1 MPTESNESKTI
12 ETIFKE
18 NNQITSLQ
26 IVFVD
31 IVKYSARSV
40 ASQRD
45 VLGRFM
51 TCLRTALN
59 LLPTLSTE
67 LGELVN
73 RDIADFYASIIKLP
87 TGDGAAIAFPFY
99 AVADLHLLFAKRL
112 LEEVHR
118 LNAQTPCPV
127 FEREGWCDCHPNFHL
142 RVGISAGGDCII
154 YKDINERWNV
164 AGTVINLAARVMD
177 LADGEQIIFTDK
189 AHEKLTTIKPALKS
203 HFRPLERVRIKG
215 GFVSPYQYVGED
227 EPYINRKPPTE
238 VYLRG
243 FPTKTDV
250 KELLD
255 DAFKDVV
262 EHMDSGFGELKQTL
276 HAALSARSLNNRK
289 SIYEAVTAVIKGAR
303 EHIRILRLGTREA
316 EPSVI
321 KALADKVN
329 EGVEYEVVV
338 LLDQNDPSRGFMSN
352 HRDLLRLIDEDKRGH
367 YYHPRILVADKPLCF
382 DVIIVDNKHVGLG
395 FTRLGGAEDLES
407 AIMLQDTTDR
417 IARHFREWFD
427 RVIKGRA
434 EPLAL

>member
-1 MPTESNESKTI
+1 MPTKSKTI
-12 ETIFKE
+12 ENIVNN

-51 TCLRTALN
+51 TCLRTALDV
-59 LLPTLSTE
+59 LPTLSKEATK
-67 LGELVN
+67 LVEGN
-73 RDIADFYASIIKLP
+73 DDFYASIIKLP
-87 TGDGAAIAFPFY
+87 TGDGAAIAFPFD

-118 LNAQTPCPV
+118 LNAKTPCPV
-127 FEREGWCDCHPNFHL
+127 FEREEWCDCHPNFHL

-154 YKDINERWNV
+154 YKDVNENWNV

-227 EPYINRKPPTE
+227 EPYIKRHPPTE

-250 KELLD
+250 DELLG
-255 DAFKDVV
+255 AALKNVV
-262 EHMDSGFGELKQTL
+262 EHMDSGFEELKQTL
-276 HAALSARSLNNRK
+276 HTALSARSLNDKK
-289 SIYEAVTAVIKGAR
+289 SIYEAMITAVKGAR
-303 EHIRILRLGTREA
+303 ENIKILRLGTREA

-329 EGVEYEVVV
+329 EGVDYEVVV
-338 LLDQNDPSRGFMSN
+338 LLDQNDPSRGFMKN
-352 HRDLLRLIDEDKRGH
+352 HGDLLELINEDKKR
-367 YYHPRILVADKPLCF
+367 YYHPSFLAADNPLCF
-382 DVIIVDNKHVGLG
+382 DVLIVDNKYVGLG
-395 FTRLGGAEDLES
+395 FTRLDAAEDLES
-407 AIMLQDTTDR
+407 AILLQDTTDR
-417 IARHFREWFD
+417 IAKHFREWFD
-427 RVIKGRA
+427 RVIKSRA
-434 EPLAL
+434 EPI

>member
-1 MPTESNESKTI
+1 MPAKSKTI
-12 ETIFKE
+12 ENIVNN
-18 NNQITSLQ
+18 NNQITSL
-26 IVFVD
+26 
-31 IVKYSARSV
+31 RSV

-51 TCLRTALN
+51 TCLTAALDA
-59 LLPTLSTE
+59 LSSLSTE
-67 LGELVN
+67 LGELVE
-73 RDIADFYASIIKLP
+73 RDKADFYASIIKLP
-87 TGDGAAIAFPFY
+87 TGDGAAIAFPFD

-118 LNAQTPCPV
+118 LNAKTPCPV
-127 FEREGWCDCHPNFHL
+127 FEREEWCDCHPNFHL

-189 AHEKLTTIKPALKS
+189 AHDKLTTIKPALKS

-215 GFVSPYQYVGED
+215 GFVSPHQYVGED
-227 EPYINRKPPTE
+227 EPYIKRKPPTE

-243 FPTKTDV
+243 FPTKADV
-250 KELLD
+250 KELLG
-255 DAFKDVV
+255 DAFKDVA
-262 EHMDSGFGELKQTL
+262 EHMDSGFDELKQTL
-276 HAALSARSLNNRK
+276 YTALSARSLNNRK
-289 SIYEAVTAVIKGAR
+289 SIYEAVTAVIRGAR

-316 EPSVI
+316 EPLVI

-329 EGVEYEVVV
+329 EGVDYEVVV

-352 HRDLLRLIDEDKRGH
+352 HRDLLKLIDEDKREH

-407 AIMLQDTTDR
+407 AIMLQDTTDK
-417 IARHFREWFD
+417 IAKHFREWFD

-434 EPLAL
+434 KPLAL